1 MRPRSST
8 SVRRERPKRSWMRST
23 TGIPS
28 SCKLNQTQESR
39 PRSSSPGIFYFQK
52 QSAFGKETCAAGEL
66 EGARPASN
74 PIDSRRAAATRS
86 PKVRPGLFGQAVV
99 PGARL
104 RGLSVFRSKAPS
116 GKKRVPR
123 GSSRG
128 QGPPR
133 IRSTAAGRRR
143 RAVQKSASDF
153 LDKQS
158 SPELVSGAFFV
169 SNRADWV
176 NNHARKG

>member
-1 MRPRSST
+1 MQMLLSTGGLTLRPRSST

-28 SCKLNQTQESR
+28 SCKLKQTQESR
-39 PRSSSPGIFYFQK
+39 PRSSSPGTFCFQK

-86 PKVRPGLFGQAVV
+86 PKVRPG
-99 PGARL
+99 
-104 RGLSVFRSKAPS
+104 
-116 GKKRVPR
+116 
-123 GSSRG
+123 
-128 QGPPR
+128 
-133 IRSTAAGRRR
+133 
-143 RAVQKSASDF
+143 F

-158 SPELVSGAFFV
+158 SPELVSGDFFV